1 MADKSQIITRFA
13 PSPTGDPHIG
23 SLRNALYAWL
33 YARQNKGKFL
43 LRIDDTDQTRYQAG
57 SDQAIFE
64 MLEWAGLD
72 FDDTWHQSKRLKN
85 HQKYAEELIE
95 KNKAYRCFCSTERL
109 EQLREEQQEN
119 KQAPRYDQNCRK
131 LSSDEADK
139 YVKENK
145 SYVVRFAIP
154 ETGETKVNDIV
165 RGEVIF
171 QNKELDDFVVLKSD
185 GYPTYHLASV
195 ADDNDFGVTH
205 VIRSEE
211 WFPSLPKHVL
221 ICQALDWD
229 LPQFVHL
236 PLILAQDKAKLSKR
250 HGATGVLEFKKLGYL
265 PEALINYVLLLGW
278 HPKKGS
284 EKEIY
289 TREEMINEFKLED
302 VQKSGAIFDYQK
314 LDWLNAHYIR
324 HMDITQ
330 LEMRAKPFLVEL
342 IKENKE
348 INVPA
353 AIMLEQDRINKLSDL
368 KENLKFIFQDIDYAA
383 EVLIWKKSDQAT
395 ALERLKMLLE
405 FLSSYT
411 NDWTEEILE
420 KFIKEKIEKED
431 LGAGDTLWPLR
442 TALAGQKNS
451 PGPFEIAEVL
461 GKEETINRINIAI
474 NKLDNE

>member
-1 MADKSQIITRFA
+1 MVDKSQIITRFA

-33 YARQNKGKFL
+33 FARQNKGKFL
-43 LRIDDTDQTRYQAG
+43 LRIDNTDQARYQEG

-64 MLEWAGLD
+64 MLEWADLD

-85 HQKYAEELIE
+85 HQKYAEELID

-109 EQLREEQQEN
+109 EQLRKEQQEN
-119 KQAPRYDQNCRK
+119 KQAPRYDRNCRK

-154 ETGETKVNDIV
+154 ETGETKVNDII

-171 QNKELDDFVVLKSD
+171 QNTELDDFVILKSD

-221 ICQALDWD
+221 ICQALEWD
-229 LPQFVHL
+229 LPQFAHL

-250 HGATGVLEFKKLGYL
+250 HGATGVMEFKKLGYL
-265 PEALINYVLLLGW
+265 SEALVNYVLLLGW

-284 EKEIY
+284 EKEVF
-289 TREEMINEFKLED
+289 TRKEMLKEFKLED
-302 VQKSGAIFDYQK
+302 VQKSGAIFDYHK
-314 LDWLNAHYIR
+314 LDWLNAEYIR
-324 HMDITQ
+324 KLDIAE
-330 LEMRAKPFLVEL
+330 LEKISKPFIKKL
-342 IKENKE
+342 ISSNNI
-348 INVPA
+348 INVQST
-353 AIMLEQDRINKLSDL
+353 IMLEKNRINKLSDL
-368 KENLKFIFQDIDYAA
+368 EENLKFIFQDIEY
-383 EVLIWKKSDQAT
+383 ETKVLIWKKSDQAV
-395 ALERLKMLLE
+395 ALNRLKMLLD

-411 NDWTEEILE
+411 NDWTKENLE
-420 KFIKEKIEKED
+420 KVIKEKIDSED
-431 LGAGDTLWPLR
+431 LGAGDTLWPMR

-461 GKEETINRINIAI
+461 GKEETINRIMTAI
-474 NKLDNE
+474 NKLESD